1 MTITDLWSLKLNIK
15 RQLKVAKIKVPYP
28 INKNDE
34 FDLKAQ
40 KEIAHKYM
48 KIEEIKE
55 IINKEI
61 KEIEEIKIDYE

>member
-1 MTITDLWSLKLNIK
+1 MYNLWGGSASKE
-15 RQLKVAKIKVPYP
+15 KVAKIKVPYP

-48 KIEEIKE
+48 KIEETKE

-61 KEIEEIKIDYE
+61 KNRSNKN